1 MKKNNFDLETA
12 VLNKMYENIS
22 KAIDTAFT
30 SSYHSELIKYVNE
43 VVKVHEDEIIDLFN
57 EAMND
62 FLKSDDARKVIKD
75 AFAHVMARKLVSGCD
90 SIVSQTMNRV
100 NRDERLKAKI
110 ILAVENIVAEESWE
124 QKET

>member
-1 MKKNNFDLETA
+1 MAKNKFDLETA

-22 KAIDTAFT
+22 KAIDTAFV

-62 FLKSDDARKVIKD
+62 FLKSDDAREVIKD
-75 AFAHVMARKLVSGCD
+75 VFAHVIARKLVSGCD
-90 SIVSQTMNRV
+90 SIVSQTMERIK
-100 NRDERLKAKI
+100 RDERLKAKI

-124 QKET
+124 RKET